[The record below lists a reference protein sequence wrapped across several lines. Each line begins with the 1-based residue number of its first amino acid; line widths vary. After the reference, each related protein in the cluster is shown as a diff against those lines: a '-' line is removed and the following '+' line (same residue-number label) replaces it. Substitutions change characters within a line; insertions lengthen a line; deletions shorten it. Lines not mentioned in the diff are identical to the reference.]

1 MKKWYA
7 VVGDPIAHS
16 LSPFM
21 HDLWF
26 KEHGIDATYI
36 PIHAEP
42 AALQSAFQ
50 AMKVLGISGLNVTL
64 PHKGAIIPF
73 LDRLDETAVKM
84 NAVNT
89 VTFDD
94 GQAVGWNTDGD
105 GFVRSL
111 AANPL
116 PENPNVL
123 VIGAGG
129 AARGIVF
136 ALKRAG
142 FAHVTVTNR
151 TFRRAEELAN
161 ATESSAMT
169 LKAAELALGQFNILI
184 QTTSVGLAKDEGL
197 PLSLEH
203 AAAGSLA
210 ADIIYNPLETPFLKA
225 AKEKDCKILNGV
237 GMFVYQ
243 GAIAFEKW
251 TGVSPDTDKMIET
264 LTNKL
269 GGNYV
274 NR

>member
-42 AALQSAFQ
+42 AVLQGAFQ

-251 TGVSPDTDKMIET
+251 TGVSPDTEKMIET

>member
-21 HDLWF
+21 HDAWF
-26 KEHGIDATYI
+26 KEHGIDATFI
-36 PIHAEP
+36 PILAEP
-42 AALQSAFQ
+42 AGLEAAFH
-50 AMKVLGISGLNVTL
+50 AMKTLGISGLNVTL
-64 PHKGAIIPF
+64 PHKGSIIPF
-73 LDRLDETAVKM
+73 LDRLDETAIKM

-89 VTFDD
+89 VTFN
-94 GQAVGWNTDGD
+94 GRQAVGWNTDGD

-111 AANPL
+111 ITQ
-116 PENPNVL
+116 EVSKDEKVL

-129 AARGIVF
+129 AARGIAF

-142 FAHVTVTNR
+142 FHDVTITNR
-151 TFRRAEELAN
+151 TFRRADELAQ

-169 LKAAELALGQFNILI
+169 MNDAEQALGDFKIII
-184 QTTSVGLAKDEGL
+184 QTTSVGLAKDERL

-203 AAAGSLA
+203 AAAGSLV

-225 AKEKDCKILNGV
+225 AKEKNCRILNGV

-243 GAIAFEKW
+243 GAIAFQKW
-251 TGVSPDTDKMIET
+251 TGIEPDTEKMIET